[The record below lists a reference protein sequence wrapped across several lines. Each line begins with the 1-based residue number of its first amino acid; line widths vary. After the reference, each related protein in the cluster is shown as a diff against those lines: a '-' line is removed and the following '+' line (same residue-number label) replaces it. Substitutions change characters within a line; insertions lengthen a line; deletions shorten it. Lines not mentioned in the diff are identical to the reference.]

1 MEEKLTD
8 WEINPLTPNQLF
20 LGCNQH
26 SNHAHMKKIVHE
38 FLIFQIK
45 VMVMLQAP
53 KTWRVGSTLP
63 LLYAKH
69 L

>member
-53 KTWRVGSTLP
+53 KT
-63 LLYAKH
+63 
-69 L
+69 